1 LEITGK
7 VSVLGDAEFFGQT
20 TFKNI
25 LNLESA
31 ITRTYREKVGELLKI
46 GDAVYVSGDGEV
58 AKAFADV
65 IDAGG
70 VFKPAIG
77 VVVSVIP
84 TGFSQGSDAATSP
97 EGGENIV
104 HVAIGGTV
112 GGFTNLLPGTT
123 YYLADVE
130 TAISATDTTTDT
142 AFGEF
147 TTIASLTNSPAR
159 KAGVFI
165 QPLAVAESTTTL
177 LVMPSLFYQEYS
189 EGMNLAPADYQPIYV
204 EDINLENDQQSADD
218 NQQTTD
224 DTLTTT
230 SEEPIASEEPSTPA
244 GEESTVN
251 DEETTTTSEEP
262 VVSSEETTATSEEQ
276 TTIPVI
282 EATPTEPI
290 VEVISPTID

>member
-1 LEITGK
+1 
-7 VSVLGDAEFFGQT
+7 V
-20 TFKNI
+20 
-25 LNLESA
+25 
-31 ITRTYREKVGELLKI
+31 R
-46 GDAVYVSGDGEV
+46 
-58 AKAFADV
+58 
-65 IDAGG
+65 
-70 VFKPAIG
+70 
-77 VVVSVIP
+77 
-84 TGFSQGSDAATSP
+84 
-97 EGGENIV
+97 
-104 HVAIGGTV
+104 VAIGGTV

-123 YYLADVE
+123 YYLSDVE
-130 TAISATDTTTDT
+130 TAISATDSSTNT

-204 EDINLENDQQSADD
+204 ENINLENDPQPVDD

-224 DTLTTT
+224 DTPTTT
-230 SEEPIASEEPSTPA
+230 SEEPTAVEEPATSADEEVIVNSEEA
-244 GEESTVN
+244 
-251 DEETTTTSEEP
+251 TTTDEEP
-262 VVSSEETTATSEEQ
+262 VVSSEETTTIIEEQ